1 MGYGDAL
8 LAKLGS
14 PAAVEAYW
22 NAAQPH
28 LQARYCHVSLGTKI
42 KIERIG
48 DFKHIKGKTIT
59 TNLLDPIPPIKGL
72 KEDTIRDIG
81 KADMIAYLGY
91 DPKEEGMLGVTD
103 GLLACKPGPVD
114 FKFTITVWQP
124 TAAGQGSVSI
134 FQFLKPNFVCK

>member
-14 PAAVEAYW
+14 SAAVEAYW

-48 DFKHIKGKTIT
+48 NFKHIKGKTIT
-59 TNLLDPIPPIKGL
+59 TNLLDGPGSL
-72 KEDTIRDIG
+72 KFDTRSDLG
-81 KADMIAYLGY
+81 KADMIAYIGY
-91 DPKEEGMLGVTD
+91 DPKAEGILGITSGGD
-103 GLLACKPGPVD
+103 ACSPWND

-124 TAAGQGSVSI
+124 TTPGSATAAGQGSVSK
-134 FQFLKPNFVCK
+134 FKL